1 MEPVDGFTVER
12 AGDKIFLTFSNRY
25 GQGEVYTLTIEDA
38 RKILEALE
46 QYIGP

>member
-12 AGDKIFLTFSNRY
+12 YEGKIILTLSNRY

-38 RKILEALE
+38 RKIMEALE
-46 QYIGP
+46 HYIGF